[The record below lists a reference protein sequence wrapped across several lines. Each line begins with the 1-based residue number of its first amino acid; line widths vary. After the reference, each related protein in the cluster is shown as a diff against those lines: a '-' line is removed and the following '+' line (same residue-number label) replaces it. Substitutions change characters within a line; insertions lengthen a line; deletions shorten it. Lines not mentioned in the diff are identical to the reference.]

1 MKARIAN
8 RILYGF
14 MLVFILT
21 GSFHKFI
28 ANEKPLIC
36 RQGEKLI
43 FPVMDK
49 SYFPRDDCKVLLNA
63 PVRYSHYSIDM
74 NNTGAV
80 SPFGKQQLSPGQQRH
95 YLGTDIH
102 GRDVLAGIIFG
113 ASIALKVG
121 LGSMVLALILGL
133 IIGLF
138 PSFYGDNSFRMR
150 ISSLLSAIILVA
162 ISVYILV
169 FHELFLLSFSFET
182 ALAAAVF
189 ILIIASVSRNMPVLS
204 RRIVVPLDS
213 PASIFTGIFQS
224 LPSAFL
230 VLVLISL
237 FAKASVFNIIIVI
250 ALLKWPVIARYIR
263 AEVMKVKQE
272 RFVEASKLIGLNDR
286 IIIFRHILPYT
297 LTPVM
302 VALAYG
308 FAGTVLLESTLSF
321 LGIGIP
327 ADHVSWGVL
336 LGEARQN
343 FSAWWLAVFPGLA
356 IFLVILMFNTL
367 GGKYKSRI

>member
-1 MKARIAN
+1 MRAKFAN
-8 RILYGF
+8 RMMYGF
-14 MLVFILT
+14 MILFVLT
-21 GSFHKFI
+21 GLFHNFI

-36 RQGEKLI
+36 RQGGKLV
-43 FPVMDK
+43 FPVLNRTYTA
-49 SYFPRDDCKVLLNA
+49 SDDCIVLLNA
-63 PVRYSHYSIDM
+63 PVRYSHNSIDM
-74 NNTGAV
+74 KNSGAV

-95 YLGTDIH
+95 LLGTDIH
-102 GRDVLAGIIFG
+102 GRDVLAGIVFG
-113 ASIALKVG
+113 TSIALKVG
-121 LGSMVLALILGL
+121 LGSMALALILG
-133 IIGLF
+133 IFIGLL
-138 PSFYGDNSFRMR
+138 PAYYGDRGYRMR
-150 ISSLLSAIILVA
+150 ISSVILTVIVSAMA
-162 ISVYILV
+162 IYTIT
-169 FHELFLLSFSFET
+169 FREIFLLLFSPEK
-182 ALAAAVF
+182 ALAALVF
-189 ILIIASVSRNMPVLS
+189 LLAIASVIRNFPVLN
-204 RRIVVPLDS
+204 RKIVIPLDS

-237 FAKASVFNIIIVI
+237 FAKASVYNIIIVI
-250 ALLKWPVIARYIR
+250 ALLRWPVIARYIR
-263 AEVMKVKQE
+263 AEVMKIKQE

-356 IFLVILMFNTL
+356 IFAVIMMFNTL
-367 GGKYKSRI
+367 GGKYKNRI

>member
-1 MKARIAN
+1 MSQKITK
-8 RILYGF
+8 ILLYSF
-14 MLVFILT
+14 IFVFVLT
-21 GSFHKFI
+21 GLLHKFI

-36 RQGEKLI
+36 RQGEKLV
-43 FPVMDK
+43 FPVLEK
-49 SYFPRDDCKVLLNA
+49 SYSPGDDCQVILYA
-63 PVRYSHYSIDM
+63 AVRYSHYSINM

-80 SPFGKQQLSPGQQRH
+80 SPFAKQQLSPGQQRH

-113 ASIALKVG
+113 ASIAFKVG
-121 LGSMVLALILGL
+121 LASMILALVLGL
-133 IIGLF
+133 LIGLF
-138 PSFYGDNSFRMR
+138 PSFYGDKSFRMR
-150 ISSLLSAIILVA
+150 ISGLLSAIILVA
-162 ISVYILV
+162 MSVYILV
-169 FHELFLLSFSFET
+169 FHELFLIVFSLEK
-182 ALAAAVF
+182 ALALAVF
-189 ILIIASVSRNMPVLS
+189 ILIIASISRNIPVL
-204 RRIVVPLDS
+204 RRKTVIPLDS

-250 ALLKWPVIARYIR
+250 ALLRWPVIARYVR
-263 AEVMKVKQE
+263 AEVMRVKQE
-272 RFVEASKLIGLNDR
+272 RFVEASKLAGLNDR
-286 IIIFRHILPYT
+286 IIIFRHIFPYT

-327 ADHVSWGVL
+327 ADHMSWGVL

-356 IFLVILMFNTL
+356 IFIVILMFNTL
-367 GGKYKSRI
+367 GEKYKGRI